1 MNRLLTH
8 SLAVFGLIGSMIAL
22 INLQACEN
30 NEETVTNKTV
40 DVYTTQ
46 DSQAYNDLEEY
57 LDSVAIAYDI
67 DVEVVYD
74 EETVD
79 VVSTTVGDAV
89 YEDVI
94 VIEAETFGEAFSS
107 ARYQLGANQEFVW
120 ESNGIT
126 YTTNFSEELEDK
138 TLSTPTHYW
147 TDAEINSG
155 STGDSTTTP

>member
-22 INLQACEN
+22 INLQGCEN

-46 DSQAYNDLEEY
+46 DSQSYNDLSEY
-57 LDSVAIAYDI
+57 LDSVATAYDI

-79 VVSTTVGDAV
+79 VVSTTVGDTV

-94 VIEAETFGEAFSS
+94 VIEAETFGQAFSS

-120 ESNGIT
+120 KANGIT

-138 TLSTPTHYW
+138 IISTPSHYW

-155 STGDSTTTP
+155 TVGDSTKTP

>member
-30 NEETVTNKTV
+30 NEQAVVTKAV
-40 DVYTTQ
+40 DTYTTE

-57 LDSVAIAYDI
+57 LDSVATAYDI
-67 DVEVVYD
+67 DVEVAYD

-79 VVSTTVGDAV
+79 VVSTTIGDAV

-120 ESNGIT
+120 KANGIT

-138 TLSTPTHYW
+138 ILSTPSHYW

-155 STGDSTTTP
+155 AIGDSTTTP

>member
-57 LDSVAIAYDI
+57 LDSVAIEYDI